1 MLLTTLLPTVAACT
15 CRGARLGT
23 SPDSSCPWATRGLRA
38 VRTPNRAGCV
48 DMRVD
53 AVESTP
59 NPSAFLLR
67 LEAPLQGLT
76 ATGLRGTTFRQ
87 GGRSCPPPAIVSA
100 LAADGVES
108 IFAAGELI
116 TVSKVPTASWESVL
130 PPVIAALGGS
140 SDRLR
145 ESGLPSSGGA
155 NAPRSSVGGVS
166 IRLQISQGLPI
177 QVEAAGW
184 LAMGPPVRASP

>member
-1 MLLTTLLPTVAACT
+1 
-15 CRGARLGT
+15 
-23 SPDSSCPWATRGLRA
+23 
-38 VRTPNRAGCV
+38 
-48 DMRVD
+48 MRVD